1 MGEREYMQVDT
12 ESVELMCP
20 QHNIDYRIACEECQK
35 RWELF
40 QKVVASQLLRY
51 EENKNP
57 KEKV

>member
-1 MGEREYMQVDT
+1 MQVDT